1 MRNNQPANP
10 VEVALDDHVLV
21 VSKTDLL
28 GNITYVN
35 RDFVEISGFS
45 EAELL
50 GQPHS
55 VLRHPDMP
63 LEVFED
69 MWRDLKAGRPWA
81 GMIKNRCKNGD
92 YYWVWSNAT
101 PIRESGQASGYIWV
115 RRKASPQQIQWAEAT
130 YTAFREKRSGRSKIL
145 HGGVVAGGLAGAI
158 RQWLLNASSSQKI
171 VLGMLV
177 GLLLILGGRPDCSVA
192 MSRMPWMYRVG

>member
-1 MRNNQPANP
+1 MPNNLPGNN
-10 VEVALDDHVLV
+10 VEVVLDEHTLI
-21 VSKTDLL
+21 VSKIDLL
-28 GNITYVN
+28 GHIAYVN

-81 GMIKNRCKNGD
+81 GMVKNRCKNGD
-92 YYWVWSNAT
+92 YYWVWTNAT
-101 PIRESGQASGYIWV
+101 PIRENGQVSGYIWV
-115 RRKASPQQIQWAEAT
+115 RRKASAQQIQWAEVT
-130 YTAFREKRSGRSKIL
+130 YAAFLDKRAGRNRIL
-145 HGGVVAGGLAGAI
+145 HGRLVAGGLVGTI
-158 RQWLLNASSSQKI
+158 RRWLLNASSSQKI
-171 VLGMLV
+171 VLGMLL
-177 GLLLILGGRPDCSVA
+177 GLLLILGGTARLLGGHVA
-192 MSRMPWMYRVG
+192 KILDEQG